1 VERTTL
7 LGFAFIDL
15 INDRVLAGKHGWSPR
30 FFERLHSLP
39 GFAVEAAYLTLLC
52 SVPFE
57 MHVPIP
63 APGDLGIRVSCGFRV
78 VRLHELS

>member
-1 VERTTL
+1 MVGRL
-7 LGFAFIDL
+7 
-15 INDRVLAGKHGWSPR
+15 V

-63 APGDLGIRVSCGFRV
+63 EPGGLVIRVSRGFQ
-78 VRLHELS
+78 VRLYELS